1 MSSETT
7 SRAGLQLVVP
17 SLSELRK
24 GFPAHRAEDLLR
36 PLIVRMRN
44 ICGIEGDSAGRFDL
58 RSQSASFTVDLP
70 FRFRGA
76 SGNHCVLLGSMNQES
91 IQDFESGVRTA
102 SAFRSIG
109 LFFCLTPESRQY
121 VSQRSAFVNRWCLVL
136 DADDMRRVLTS
147 SDGRSALRD
156 LILDRIPREQLLPF
170 STSVPAEGPCFVGRI
185 PELRAMTCGDQDY
198 ALCGKGGAG
207 KSSLLRQMRWKL
219 RSSRDDRFSRLVEVE
234 LLGITDLREA
244 ARRIAVAIDASR
256 VAQDVSV
263 SGLEPFL
270 RRIRSGDRRF
280 HDGPIDLVLDEMDS
294 VLSTDRRSTVRHIT
308 DPHLLQYDDNADGTY
323 LDSRYPLMQALRLA
337 RTQGLIRLTISGR
350 TETKR
355 MLADPDNPF
364 VVNQAAGRQHVSRLK
379 LLEVGALSAAEAE
392 SMLLEPLRDL
402 KILSETQVPEIRRR
416 LELCAGV
423 PFHIADLGLDICA
436 SLS

>member
-1 MSSETT
+1 
-7 SRAGLQLVVP
+7 
-17 SLSELRK
+17 
-24 GFPAHRAEDLLR
+24 
-36 PLIVRMRN
+36 
-44 ICGIEGDSAGRFDL
+44 
-58 RSQSASFTVDLP
+58 
-70 FRFRGA
+70 
-76 SGNHCVLLGSMNQES
+76 MNQES
-91 IQDFESGVRTA
+91 IQAFESGVRNA

-156 LILDRIPREQLLPF
+156 LILDRIPKEQLLPF
-170 STSVPAEGPCFVGRI
+170 STSVPAEGPCFVGRV

-256 VAQDVSV
+256 IAQDVSV

-294 VLSTDRRSTVRHIT
+294 VLSTDRRSNTK
-308 DPHLLQYDDNADGTY
+308 QFDDYGLHYNVSEAEESFPG
-323 LDSRYPLMQALRLA
+323 YPLMQVLRRA
-337 RTQGLIRLTISGR
+337 RAEGLIRLTISGR
-350 TETKR
+350 TETQR
-355 MLADPDNPF
+355 MLTDPESPF
-364 VVNQAAGRQHVSRLK
+364 VVHQSSGKQHVSRLK
-379 LLEVGALSAAEAE
+379 LLEVGALSPAEAQ
-392 SMLLEPLRDL
+392 SMLLDPLRDMNTL
-402 KILSETQVPEIRRR
+402 KEAQVPEILRR
-416 LELCAGV
+416 LDLCEGI
-423 PFHIADLGLDICA
+423 PFHIADLGLDIFA